1 MQQMTSKFAKITV
14 FTLFLLVAGAANANN
29 EAHFPRPQELERD
42 VDFWISIF
50 TRYTTREGVLH
61 DNRNLAVVYEKID
74 LPENASRRTRNRLS
88 KERREYYKKIL
99 RTLANGKRDNL
110 SADEYRVLEITRNF
124 LLRRAV

>member
-1 MQQMTSKFAKITV
+1 MQQMTSKFAKSTV

-61 DNRNLAVVYEKID
+61 DNRNLAIVYEKID

-88 KERREYYKKIL
+88 KERREYYRKIL
-99 RTLANGKRDNL
+99 R
-110 SADEYRVLEITRNF
+110 
-124 LLRRAV
+124 